1 MSWFSKAWSDLSDWT
16 SSAVPNEVKRA
27 TPKELQTTEGALLA
41 AAGGAFLGPVL
52 PSTAS
57 VALGVGNNV
66 GDLGATGIVG
76 AVSDP
81 AAILNTPAA
90 SGVLGAAA
98 LNGLQSV
105 VNPKPIGVAP
115 LGGAPTYDKTIL
127 DAFNAQLA
135 IQDALLEGNKKYQP
149 QYATL
154 SSDIAAQTAQRQMD
168 LMAKLYSQSGTIEAA
183 YQNQLR
189 EAELK
194 QLQSTLPGYQQ
205 AINALTPGYAQA
217 IGSMGQLAQQAALKA
232 NQPVQLTNF
241 ESQVASPYGPAQ
253 VSMREGGP
261 AQLGTAQAT
270 SQYGPPQ
277 VLPRANVLAPAG
289 MPATG
294 FAPVAGVQGPAMP
307 SGPLGV
313 GGAPVS
319 AAGGPAIPGVS
330 AGQMQGPQQAYQ
342 QAFQNQQQAIQA
354 QGATPQGPAP
364 AGLQNAVAGQY
375 AATVPQLQ
383 TTAPI
388 TQLGQTAAQ
397 AAAQAGVVPD
407 AVNLRAIVGPQLQS
421 GLENINRGTVDQ
433 YLATMPGMADYA
445 QKLSQISQ
453 QELAAGRNLSAEEQ
467 RMADQVARSAYAA
480 RGTALGPQ
488 AVGAEILNRADV
500 QNQRF
505 QERLGT
511 AQRAAGQIQGIYQP
525 ALQQSYDR
533 QLSGLQYGLTAQ
545 QQAFGQAQ
553 AKDTMAAAIQA
564 QRYGQAMGTQGAGF
578 SQLLGQENL
587 LQGAQQQAYQQA
599 MGREALLS
607 STQQSA
613 FNQALQRNQAEQ
625 QRLQG
630 ETAIQAGR
638 AQLGAGA
645 LGQLQ
650 AAQTPIINAYY
661 KQPLLQQTV
670 GQAQTMGLAAQQA
683 AGNTL
688 FNPESPMAFQ
698 SAFLPYQSNI
708 ALQTAQMQAN
718 AAKSAG
724 QSAMIGNIIG
734 AAAPLVTG
742 LMLCWVAREVYG
754 TETGTW
760 KMFRSW
766 MLEEAPEWLRN
777 AYIKYGPQIA
787 EFIKDKPVVKSVIRR
802 WMDSKIESYLTA

>member
-1 MSWFSKAWSDLSDWT
+1 MANFFTKALKYAT
-16 SSAVPNEVKRA
+16 FGALGNEAVKAASNAIPNEVKPFLSPA
-27 TPKELQTTEGALLA
+27 LEVYDNAVAKKEA
-41 AAGGAFLGPVL
+41 
-52 PSTAS
+52 
-57 VALGVGNNV
+57 
-66 GDLGATGIVG
+66 
-76 AVSDP
+76 
-81 AAILNTPAA
+81 
-90 SGVLGAAA
+90 
-98 LNGLQSV
+98 
-105 VNPKPIGVAP
+105 PIGVAP
-115 LGGAPTYDKTIL
+115 AGGAPTYDKTIL

-168 LMAKLYSQSGTIEAA
+168 LMAKLYPQSGTIEAA

-189 EAELK
+189 QAELK
-194 QLQSTLPGYQQ
+194 DLQSTLPGYKQ

-217 IGSMGQLAQQAALKA
+217 IESMGQLAQQAALKA

-241 ESQVASPYGPAQ
+241 ESQVASPYGPPQ
-253 VSMREGGP
+253 VSMREGNP

-277 VLPRANVLAPAG
+277 VLPRANALAPAG

-294 FAPVAGVQGPAMP
+294 FAPVAGVQGPALP
-307 SGPLGV
+307 PGPLGA

-319 AAGGPAIPGVS
+319 AAGGPAIPGTS
-330 AGQMQGPQQAYQ
+330 IGQMQGPTLPA
-342 QAFQNQQQAIQA
+342 ATQA
-354 QGATPQGPAP
+354 QRAAPQGPAP
-364 AGLQNAVAGQY
+364 TGLQNAVAGQY

-397 AAAQAGVVPD
+397 AAAQAGAVPD
-407 AVNLRAIVGPQLQS
+407 AVNLQSVQSAFDAAKTAGEVPSAVNLKAIVGPQLQS

-445 QKLSQISQ
+445 QRLSQISR

-553 AKDTMAAAIQA
+553 NRDAMEQALQAQRYSQAMGTQTTGFGQAQAKDTMAAAIQA

-638 AQLGAGA
+638 AQLGAGV

-688 FNPESPMAFQ
+688 FQPESPMAFQ
-698 SAFLPYQSNI
+698 TAFLPYQGNI
-708 ALQTAQMQAN
+708 ALQQAQLQAN

-724 QSAMIGNIIG
+724 QSSMTGSIIS
-734 AAAPLVTG
+734 AALPAAFAAF
-742 LMLCWVAREVYG
+742 CWVAREVYG

-760 KMFRSW
+760 KVFRSW